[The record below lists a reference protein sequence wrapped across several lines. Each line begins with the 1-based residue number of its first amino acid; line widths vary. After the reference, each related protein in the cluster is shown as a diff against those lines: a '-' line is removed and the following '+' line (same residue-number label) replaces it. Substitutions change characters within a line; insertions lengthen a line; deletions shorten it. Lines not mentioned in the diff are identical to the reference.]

1 MVPAHNCERYF
12 SFSFQIVLFSPKEVR
27 FEDVARFIASML
39 QEVGEIEKLK
49 FVLGLK
55 VQGYKLTTNGP
66 TGNWIVV
73 AASEPG
79 TLRINSCQIFF
90 MMQNPLL
97 PLIRFC
103 H

>member
-1 MVPAHNCERYF
+1 
-12 SFSFQIVLFSPKEVR
+12 
-27 FEDVARFIASML
+27 ML

-49 FVLGLK
+49 FILGLK

-97 PLIRFC
+97 PLIWFC